1 MIFTEAQR
9 ALDIKRSVIRLGTD
23 ENTDGTIVQILP
35 NHWALENDRGIMKF
49 GPREN
54 LSISI
59 ILLFKTM
66 NIFFSVLV
74 IINCLL
80 DEILQL
86 T

>member
-49 GPREN
+49 DPRES